1 MLRRPPRATRTTTL
15 FPDTTL
21 FRSRMQRQHA
31 VTVVRV
37 ERAVGAALRE
47 VHCCVL
53 LPRLALAP
61 DIFETGSAEI
71 LQDLAEGHARP
82 DRVQLRR
89 IADEH
94 DFGAGLENPCEQLL
108 HLPRVEETGLVAGTA
123 VTIGQWVPALGP
135 GTLPGCERAAGYPE
149 GTAELFGLLAVS
161 RSAADRIS
169 GSLPDG
175 GGSSRHHALARAGE
189 PSQR

>member
-1 MLRRPPRATRTTTL
+1 MLLRLGLAVSEPVRGGRNSRGRAI
-15 FPDTTL
+15 
-21 FRSRMQRQHA
+21 RMPMQHA

-71 LQDLAEGHARP
+71 LQDLADGHARP

-89 IADEH
+89 IRSEVHTSELQSLMRTSYAVFCLKQTILQQH
-94 DFGAGLENPCEQLL
+94 IRNP
-108 HLPRVEETGLVAGTA
+108 
-123 VTIGQWVPALGP
+123 
-135 GTLPGCERAAGYPE
+135 
-149 GTAELFGLLAVS
+149 
-161 RSAADRIS
+161 
-169 GSLPDG
+169 
-175 GGSSRHHALARAGE
+175 
-189 PSQR
+189 